1 MDAGTGQACG
11 GQARGLPDEIEIRR
25 SKRRR
30 RSVSARIEADRV
42 VVLMPDGLSKAVEQ
56 RHVDD
61 VLAQLRRREQR
72 KRLAHDDLPARA
84 TALSKTY
91 LEGRAQ
97 PASITWVTNQGQRWG
112 SCTPATGEI
121 RISSAMEGMP
131 SWVIDAVVVHELA
144 HLLVPGHGQDFYAW
158 VCNYT
163 RYDEAQAFLNGV
175 AWARR
180 HP

>member
-1 MDAGTGQACG
+1 M
-11 GQARGLPDEIEIRR
+11 QARGLPDEIEIRR

-30 RSVSARIEADRV
+30 RSVSARIETDRV
-42 VVLMPDGLSKAVEQ
+42 VVLMPAGLSEAVEQ

-61 VLAQLRRREQR
+61 LLAQLQRREQR

-84 TALSKTY
+84 TVLSKTY
-91 LEGRAQ
+91 LEGRAK

-144 HLLVPGHGQDFYAW
+144 HLLVPGHGPDFYAW
-158 VCNYT
+158 VRNHP

-175 AWARR
+175 TWARR